1 MHNENCMHQFSR
13 GAVCRAFNLTAL
25 PNDFLELLRWSDL
38 KISGVSVGGEIV
50 KIGRDFKYDHTTKN
64 LKYTENLGSFER
76 KRKAASNGVAN
87 LKKNS
92 QWYFK
97 RKLEHKW

>member
-1 MHNENCMHQFSR
+1 M
-13 GAVCRAFNLTAL
+13 
-25 PNDFLELLRWSDL
+25 
-38 KISGVSVGGEIV
+38 SVGGEIV

-92 QWYFK
+92 Q
-97 RKLEHKW
+97 